1 MSNLGSYQV
10 MTIIAK
16 RIGGPR
22 ILMVA
27 TMIVGWAI
35 GRGTESGGKTI
46 WRRFRRHSRS
56 STFSTCEIFTV
67 TTEAD
72 CGSGLFLR
80 KSDKFRILER
90 DDDAVLIEV
99 MGDAD
104 NPYFVSA
111 KTLAKISN
119 FPGPFLS
126 EI

>member
-1 MSNLGSYQV
+1 
-10 MTIIAK
+10 MTTLAK
-16 RIGGPR
+16 RIGGPP
-22 ILMVA
+22 ILMVV

-46 WRRFRRHSRS
+46 WRRFRRYSKN
-56 STFSTCEIFTV
+56 STFSACEIFTV

-72 CGSGLFLR
+72 CGSGLLLR
-80 KSDKFRILER
+80 KNDKFRVLES

-99 MGDAD
+99 MGDAE

-111 KTLAKISN
+111 ETLAKISN